1 MKRSVL
7 LIHKQ
12 KRIQTQCSRVIYF

>member
-12 KRIQTQCSRVIYF
+12 KCIQTQCSRVIYF